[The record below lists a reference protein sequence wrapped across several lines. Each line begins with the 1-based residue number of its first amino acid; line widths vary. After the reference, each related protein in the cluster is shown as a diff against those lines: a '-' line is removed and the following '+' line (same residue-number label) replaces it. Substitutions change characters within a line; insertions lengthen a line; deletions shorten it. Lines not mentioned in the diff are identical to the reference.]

1 MKTIKMSVLNKIKIC
16 SLRIFEA
23 EDDDYPDRRIVA
35 RNQRTIDNLLKNY
48 TEEER
53 IELVNNIRWE
63 VSNCSLKLEQLGWE
77 ITKGK

>member
-1 MKTIKMSVLNKIKIC
+1 MKVIKMSVLNKIKIC

-23 EDDDYPDRRIVA
+23 EDDYYTDRRIVA
-35 RNQRTIDNLLKNY
+35 RNQRTIDNLLKDY

-63 VSNCSLKLEQLGWE
+63 VSNCSLELQKLGWE
-77 ITKGK
+77 IIKE